1 MESETTQVMSRTGE
15 FSTVLNWEA
24 STRNRLAA
32 AIDRFSGPLADLV
45 ERDANEGDTRMLVTD
60 FLSYGLNFSK
70 YEEMTTEYRN
80 SGDSIDYALKLD
92 GELFAPIEV
101 KRCGQDLDARNI
113 QQARR
118 VAADEGAEWIILT
131 NGRVWQVYHL
141 RTDGEDGSTATV
153 RILDVDLMD
162 ESENAHDRNVDALF
176 HITHE
181 AIEHGRLEELR
192 KWHEA
197 VEPAPLAEVLL
208 SEPVVAAIRS
218 RLRERTGHAG
228 HIGDLDEVHRAL
240 ADEVIARGVAP
251 SEASPSDGA

>member
-92 GELFAPIEV
+92 DELFAPIEV

-118 VAADEGAEWIILT
+118 LAIEEGAEWIILT
-131 NGRVWQVYHL
+131 NGRAWQVYHL
-141 RTDGEDGSTATV
+141 RSEGDDAPRTV
-153 RILDVDLMD
+153 RIIDVDLMD
-162 ESENAHDRNVDALF
+162 EAEEAHTRAVDALF

-192 KWHEA
+192 KWREA
-197 VEPAPLAEVLL
+197 VEPAPLAEVLVCA
-208 SEPVVAAIRS
+208 PVVEAIRS
-218 RLRERTGHAG
+218 ELRARTGHAG
-228 HIGDLDEVHRAL
+228 HIGDADEVRRSL
-240 ADEVIARGVAP
+240 AENVIARGLAP
-251 SEASPSDGA
+251 DLEEDAEA